1 MELLESNDMKSELI
15 KKSAKHRAQL
25 EEEVKLISERTSKV
39 VINTLIIGGTL
50 AVSYLL
56 VRQLA
61 GGSGKKSKGRRRK
74 VAHAKPVRV
83 IQSNGHEPVE
93 EVSYEP
99 AVPGIVTQ
107 IGTALASQATVF
119 LLGLAKEK
127 LAEYLQSPAEDK
139 KETKE

>member
-39 VINTLIIGGTL
+39 VINTLVIGGAL

-61 GGSGKKSKGRRRK
+61 GGGKSKSRRRK
-74 VAHAKPVRV
+74 VVHAKPVRV

-127 LAEYLQSPAEDK
+127 LAEYLHSSAEDK

>member
-1 MELLESNDMKSELI
+1 MELLESNDMKSELL

-25 EEEVKLISERTSKV
+25 EEEVKLISERTSKA
-39 VINTLIIGGTL
+39 VINALVVGGAL
-50 AVSYLL
+50 AVSYWL

-61 GGSGKKSKGRRRK
+61 GGGKGKSKRRK
-74 VAHAKPVRV
+74 VVHAKPVRV
-83 IQSNGHEPVE
+83 IQSDGHEAE

-99 AVPGIVTQ
+99 AVPNIVTQ

-127 LAEYLQSPAEDK
+127 LTEYLQSSAEDK
-139 KETKE
+139 KETKA

>member
-39 VINTLIIGGTL
+39 VINTLVIGGTL
-50 AVSYLL
+50 AVSYFL

-61 GGSGKKSKGRRRK
+61 GGSGKSKGRRRK
-74 VAHAKPVRV
+74 AVRAKPVRV

-99 AVPGIVTQ
+99 AVPSIVTQ

-127 LAEYLQSPAEDK
+127 LSEYLHSPTEDK
-139 KETKE
+139 KETKA

>member
-39 VINTLIIGGTL
+39 VINTLVIGGAL
-50 AVSYLL
+50 AVSYFL

-61 GGSGKKSKGRRRK
+61 GGGKSKSRRRK
-74 VAHAKPVRV
+74 VVRAKPVRV

-127 LAEYLQSPAEDK
+127 LAEYLQSPTEEK
-139 KETKE
+139 KETKA

>member
-1 MELLESNDMKSELI
+1 MELLESNDMKSELL

-25 EEEVKLISERTSKV
+25 EEEVKLISERTSKA
-39 VINTLIIGGTL
+39 VINALVVGGTL
-50 AVSYLL
+50 AISYLL

-61 GGSGKKSKGRRRK
+61 GGGGKRKRRK
-74 VAHAKPVRV
+74 VVHAKPVRV
-83 IQSNGHEPVE
+83 IQSTGHEPVE

-127 LAEYLQSPAEDK
+127 LSEYLQSSAEDK

>member
-1 MELLESNDMKSELI
+1 MELLESNDMKSELL

-25 EEEVKLISERTSKV
+25 EEEVKLISERTTKV
-39 VINTLIIGGTL
+39 VINALVVGGTL
-50 AVSYLL
+50 AVSYWL

-61 GGSGKKSKGRRRK
+61 GGGGKSKRRK
-74 VAHAKPVRV
+74 IVHAKPVRV

-127 LAEYLQSPAEDK
+127 LSEYLQPSTEDK
-139 KETKE
+139 KETKA

>member
-1 MELLESNDMKSELI
+1 MELLESNDMKSELL

-25 EEEVKLISERTSKV
+25 EEEVKLISERTSKA
-39 VINTLIIGGTL
+39 VINALVVGGAL

-61 GGSGKKSKGRRRK
+61 GGGKRKRRK
-74 VAHAKPVRV
+74 VVHAKPVRV
-83 IQSNGHEPVE
+83 IQANGHEPAE
-93 EVSYEP
+93 EVTYEP
-99 AVPGIVTQ
+99 ATPGIVTQ

-127 LAEYLQSPAEDK
+127 LSEYLQSSAEDK

>member
-1 MELLESNDMKSELI
+1 MELLESNDMKSELL

-39 VINTLIIGGTL
+39 VINALVVGGAL

-56 VRQLA
+56 VRQFA
-61 GGSGKKSKGRRRK
+61 GSGGGKSKRRK
-74 VAHAKPVRV
+74 VVHAKPVRV
-83 IQSNGHEPVE
+83 IQTNGHEPVE

-127 LAEYLQSPAEDK
+127 LSEYLQSSTEDK